1 MPPASCGRCSMGHCL
16 LSLRDAGWTRETH
29 RTSQWKQAPF
39 TSVGILLKD
48 LKDLGF
54 VESGPWLWLIP
65 KKFRDL
71 FRGDDSNLDL
81 STTSTLAGD
90 VDLASE
96 GIPREICVPEWNGYL
111 ESSHMRMPQVP
122 LLSNLIFCIY
132 RGLLSI
138 LSPDDGENY
147 DAFLCTSVKPLENR
161 IQKMVTH
168 QYPHTFPLYP
178 WCHYNMM
185 DWFLESQGSMMKCS
199 CLMDYGYCIFFIH
212 SHMFGWLKLVK
223 IPKKIQVAV

>member
-1 MPPASCGRCSMGHCL
+1 MPRVALSDSKCRQSCLPQVAEDVLWVTAFCHYFAML
-16 LSLRDAGWTRETH
+16 DDAPGAETH

-122 LLSNLIFCIY
+122 ILSNLIYCIY
-132 RGLLSI
+132 RGLLFI
-138 LSPDDGENY
+138 RSPDDGENY
-147 DAFLCTSVKPLENR
+147 NACDAHP
-161 IQKMVTH
+161 
-168 QYPHTFPLYP
+168 
-178 WCHYNMM
+178 
-185 DWFLESQGSMMKCS
+185 
-199 CLMDYGYCIFFIH
+199 
-212 SHMFGWLKLVK
+212 
-223 IPKKIQVAV
+223 